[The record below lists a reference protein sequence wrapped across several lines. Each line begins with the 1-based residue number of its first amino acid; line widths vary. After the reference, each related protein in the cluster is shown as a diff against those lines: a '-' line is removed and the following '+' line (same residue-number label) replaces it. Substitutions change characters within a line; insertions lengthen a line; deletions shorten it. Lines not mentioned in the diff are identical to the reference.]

1 MQISENIL
9 EGTCGF
15 RYSCGTIIVRG
26 GTDMAVAARIQDA
39 IERSSWIRKMFEEG
53 ARLKS
58 LHGADKVY
66 DFSLGNPDLEPPEK
80 FHQVLRS
87 LIGDSSTGTHG
98 YMPNAGYEQ
107 TRAAVADY
115 VSREQGVRVKSEHVV
130 MTCGAAGALNCIL
143 KALLNPGEEV
153 IVSAPYFVEYGFY
166 AENHGGQIRVVAT
179 RNDFTLDIAA
189 IEKAI
194 DSKTKVV
201 LINSPNNPS
210 GQVYDRTS
218 LKQLG
223 DLLAARS
230 KRMGRTLYLV
240 SDEPYRKIVYDGIE
254 VPSIFE
260 AYANSIVATSYSKD
274 VSLPGERL
282 GYLVAHPEADAVKD
296 LMGGFVLANR
306 ILGFVNAPALMQR
319 VVTHLQGA
327 CVDVG
332 VYQVRRDLFYQGLT
346 DAGYELVKPRGA
358 FYLFPKSPVAD
369 DVSFVRLLQ
378 EENILVVPGRGFGS
392 PGYFRIA
399 YCVGKKT
406 IERAIPGFAKAR
418 KRALGKA

>member
-1 MQISENIL
+1 
-9 EGTCGF
+9 
-15 RYSCGTIIVRG
+15 
-26 GTDMAVAARIQDA
+26 MAVAAKIQDA

-53 ARLKS
+53 ARLKA
-58 LHGADKVY
+58 LHGPDKVY

-80 FHQVLRS
+80 FRQV
-87 LIGDSSTGTHG
+87 ISSVIAESPAGAHG
-98 YMPNAGYEQ
+98 YMPNAGYEE

-115 VSREQGVRVKSEHVV
+115 VSREQGVRVESEYVV
-130 MTCGAAGALNCIL
+130 MTCGAAGALNCIF

-166 AENHGGQIRVVAT
+166 ADNHGGQIRVVST
-179 RNDFTLDIAA
+179 GDDFTLDLVA

-194 DSKTKVV
+194 NSRTKVV

-218 LKQLG
+218 LQQLG
-223 DLLAARS
+223 DLLATSS
-230 KRMGRTLYLV
+230 KKMGRTLYLV
-240 SDEPYRKIVYDGIE
+240 SDEPYRKIVYDGFE

-282 GYLVAHPEADAVKD
+282 GYLVLHPEADEVKG

-332 VYQVRRDLFYQGLT
+332 VYQARRDLFCQGLA
-346 DAGYELVKPRGA
+346 DAGYELIKPRGA

-369 DVSFVRLLQ
+369 EVSFVRSLQ
-378 EENILVVPGRGFGS
+378 EENILVVPGSGFGS

-406 IERAIPGFAKAR
+406 IESAMPGFARAR
-418 KRALGKA
+418 KRALRKA

>member
-1 MQISENIL
+1 
-9 EGTCGF
+9 
-15 RYSCGTIIVRG
+15 
-26 GTDMAVAARIQDA
+26 MAVAAKIEDA

-53 ARLKS
+53 ARLKA
-58 LHGADKVY
+58 LHGPDKVC

-80 FHQVLRS
+80 FRQVLRS
-87 LIGDSSTGTHG
+87 VIAESPTGAHG
-98 YMPNAGYEQ
+98 YMPNAGYEE

-115 VSREQGVRVKSEHVV
+115 VSREQGVKVESEHLV
-130 MTCGAAGALNCIL
+130 MTCGAAGALNCIF
-143 KALLNPGEEV
+143 KALLDPGEEV

-166 AENHGGQIRVVAT
+166 ADNHGGQIRVVST
-179 RNDFTLDIAA
+179 KDDFTLDLAA

-194 DSKTKVV
+194 NSRTKVV

-210 GQVYDRTS
+210 GQIYDRNS

-223 DLLAARS
+223 DLLATSS
-230 KRMGRTLYLV
+230 KKMGRTLYLV
-240 SDEPYRKIVYDGIE
+240 SDEPYRKIVYDGFE

-260 AYANSIVATSYSKD
+260 AYPNSIVATSYSKD

-282 GYLVAHPEADAVKD
+282 GYLVVHPEADEVKG
-296 LMGGFVLANR
+296 LLGGFVLANR

-319 VVTHLQGA
+319 VVAHLQGA

-332 VYQVRRDLFYQGLT
+332 VYQARRDLFCQGLAA
-346 DAGYELVKPRGA
+346 AGYELVKPRGA
-358 FYLFPKSPVAD
+358 FYLFPKSPTAD
-369 DVSFVRLLQ
+369 DVAFVRSLQ
-378 EENILVVPGRGFGS
+378 DEKILVVPGSGFGS

-406 IERAIPGFAKAR
+406 IESAMPGFARAR
-418 KRALGKA
+418 ARALGKA

>member
-1 MQISENIL
+1 
-9 EGTCGF
+9 
-15 RYSCGTIIVRG
+15 
-26 GTDMAVAARIQDA
+26 MAVAAKIQDA

-53 ARLKS
+53 ARLKA
-58 LHGADKVY
+58 LHGPDKVY

-80 FHQVLRS
+80 FRQVLGS
-87 LIGDSSTGTHG
+87 IISESPPGAHA
-98 YMPNAGYEQ
+98 YMPNAGYEE
-107 TRAAVADY
+107 TRAAVAGY
-115 VSREQGVRVKSEHVV
+115 VSREQGVRVGSEHVV
-130 MTCGAAGALNCIL
+130 MTCGAAGALNCIF
-143 KALLNPGEEV
+143 KALLDPGEEV

-166 AENHGGQIRVVAT
+166 ADNHGGQIRVVAT
-179 RNDFTLDIAA
+179 GDDFTLDLGAIA
-189 IEKAI
+189 KAI
-194 DSKTKVV
+194 NSRTKVV

-210 GQVYDRTS
+210 GQIYDRDS

-223 DLLAARS
+223 DLLTASS
-230 KRMGRTLYLV
+230 KKMGRTLYLV
-240 SDEPYRKIVYDGIE
+240 SDEPYRKIVYDGFE

-260 AYANSIVATSYSKD
+260 AYPNSIVATSYSKD

-282 GYLVAHPEADAVKD
+282 GYLVVHPEADEVKG

-332 VYQVRRDLFYQGLT
+332 VYQARRDLFCQGLA

-378 EENILVVPGRGFGS
+378 EENILVVPGSGFGS

-406 IERAIPGFAKAR
+406 IESGMPGFARAR